1 MPKHTIK
8 ELDAGQLELMWSFLK
23 LKKECTCTKD
33 TVRAFKET
41 LDRIRTAMIQK
52 TAGQRKDD
60 GKDSVQFEDLGTYI
74 NIAIC
79 QALEL
84 YIYGGLDILENNLP
98 EEVEAPS
105 KERDNRGK

>member
-41 LDRIRTAMIQK
+41 LDRIRTAMIQ
-52 TAGQRKDD
+52 
-60 GKDSVQFEDLGTYI
+60 
-74 NIAIC
+74 
-79 QALEL
+79 
-84 YIYGGLDILENNLP
+84 
-98 EEVEAPS
+98 
-105 KERDNRGK
+105 